1 MPYPFWSYACSPYS
15 PSLVHPAKDIAL
27 GAFCYGRPF
36 IDGSLDPFGN
46 RHRSHMMAFS
56 NEVSNHPVF
65 LTNLGVLHTN
75 GSGFCPAQSA
85 TEKCGKDRPV
95 AFSS

>member
-1 MPYPFWSYACSPYS
+1 
-15 PSLVHPAKDIAL
+15 
-27 GAFCYGRPF
+27 
-36 IDGSLDPFGN
+36 
-46 RHRSHMMAFS
+46 MMAFS